1 MVNVNFWTWLK
12 INFKVTNFLIFVNVF
27 MFFLTFLL
35 SSLGAYAYILLG
47 AQVLPG
53 SVYPLSQ
60 YVMEPWRMVV
70 SAFLHGGVA
79 HLILNMYALYS
90 LGHVI
95 EEYYGSKKVFAV
107 YIFTALGGGLL
118 SFIGSFIGF
127 WQNNAVA
134 AGVSIS
140 VGASGAI
147 FGLVGL
153 LLGYK
158 YFKKKTYA
166 PEIDF
171 DERTLLFFVV
181 FNLLFGFGVN
191 ALSMQVYINN
201 WAHLGGLLSGLILG
215 ALLSTKDSFSK
226 SNRSKLFDS
235 IFFYSALIIFILSI
249 ILTIFSGLKLFLT
262 L

>member
-1 MVNVNFWTWLK
+1 MVNVDFWTWLK
-12 INFKVTNFLIFVNVF
+12 INFKVTNFLIFVNVI
-27 MFFLTFLL
+27 MFFLTLL
-35 SSLGAYAYILLG
+35 LGSLGAYSYIILG
-47 AQVLPG
+47 AQILPG
-53 SVYPLSQ
+53 TAYPLSQ
-60 YVMEPWRMVV
+60 FVMEPWRMVT
-70 SAFLHGGVA
+70 SAFLHGGFA

-107 YIFTALGGGLL
+107 YIFTALGAGLL

-134 AGVSIS
+134 SGVSIS

-147 FGLVGL
+147 FGLVGI
-153 LLGYK
+153 LLGYR

-166 PEIDF
+166 PEIYF
-171 DERTLLFFVV
+171 DERTLLFFVA
-181 FNLLFGFGVN
+181 FNLIFGFGVN

-201 WAHLGGLLSGLILG
+201 WAHLGGLISGVVLG
-215 ALLSTKDSFSK
+215 ALLNTKESFSK
-226 SNRSKLFDS
+226 STRSNIFDKV
-235 IFFYSALIIFILSI
+235 FFYSALIIFIISI
-249 ILTIFSGLKLFLT
+249 ILTIISGLKLFLT